1 MESLWPDNLT
11 GNVERAPVHLLKE
24 QAALLG
30 EQTGNFV
37 TGDVKRMSPEDDE
50 FGFAFRIRSN
60 ILQYEYELFKVWH
73 GVSLYPL
80 EIYPDSEI
88 MEQVKRDA
96 DIVLERGEDK
106 QKQVI
111 DSDTVVSEYDAFSR
125 PKLVVYSEE
134 AFKKA
139 LRLIFSSDKTRS
151 IIKGIKSVADA
162 YAD

>member
-30 EQTGNFV
+30 EQTGNFL
-37 TGDVKRMSPEDDE
+37 TGEVKRIQGRDD
-50 FGFAFRIRSN
+50 FGFSFRVRSN
-60 ILQYEYELFKVWH
+60 VLQYEYQLFKVWH

-88 MEQVKRDA
+88 MEQVTRDA
-96 DIVLERGEDK
+96 DIVLERGADK

-111 DSDTVVSEYDAFSR
+111 DSDTVVSEYDAFPQ